1 MTGLPYVLV
10 VLFALGD
17 GSVLTMQTAQDFASP
32 LNCSMRAFIEN
43 ESPGLR
49 SQGTYVCM
57 TRGNAET
64 FLNGRKPRPAVAAA
78 PAPFVAQGEAKETA
92 APAARP

>member
-17 GSVLTMQTAQDFASP
+17 GSVLTMQTSQAFTSP

-43 ESPGLR
+43 EAVHAR
-49 SQGTYVCM
+49 NYGTYVCM
-57 TRGNAET
+57 TKDHAET
-64 FLNGRKPRPAVAAA
+64 FLSARGRPATVATTDTP
-78 PAPFVAQGEAKETA
+78 PALAQKEID
-92 APAARP
+92 

>member
-17 GSVLTMQTAQDFASP
+17 GSVLTMQTSQAFTSP

-43 ESPGLR
+43 EAAVAR
-49 SQGTYVCM
+49 CYGTYVCM
-57 TRGNAET
+57 TKDNAEN
-64 FLNGRKPRPAVAAA
+64 FLTARKRPSAVAAA
-78 PAPFVAQGEAKETA
+78 DMPSNL
-92 APAARP
+92 AR

>member
-17 GSVLTMQTAQDFASP
+17 GSVLTMQTSQSFTSP

-43 ESPGLR
+43 ETGRQR
-49 SQGTYVCM
+49 SHGTYVCM
-57 TRGNAET
+57 TSANAAV
-64 FLNGRKPRPAVAAA
+64 FLESRKRVQAVASSEPTA
-78 PAPFVAQGEAKETA
+78 PPVARDKAK
-92 APAARP
+92 RD

>member
-17 GSVLTMQTAQDFASP
+17 GSVLTMQTSQAFASP

-43 ESPGLR
+43 ESVRTR
-49 SQGTYVCM
+49 SYGTYVCM
-57 TRGNAET
+57 TKDNAAT
-64 FLNGRKPRPAVAAA
+64 FLAARKQQGTVAAA
-78 PAPFVAQGEAKETA
+78 ETPPALAQKNGD
-92 APAARP
+92 